1 MRTRHSLWIV
11 ATLAVGIS
19 GCQRAQTRTQSD
31 DSAGH
36 LVLPATYKGT
46 MPCAD
51 CPGIATTL
59 NLRADSIFVLRSVYM
74 NREGDPHV
82 DLGRWSVDSNHR
94 LILRSGT
101 ETPRMFS
108 IVDAGT
114 VRQLDLQGQ
123 PIASTLNY
131 DLVRAAQMDPIRD
144 SSRMRGL
151 FTYMADSARLV
162 ECLTGKSWR
171 VAQKVDYLA
180 LERAYT
186 GGNKAGRPAL
196 VTLEGHLA
204 MEPRMEGT
212 GEEEVIVVDRF
223 EKIQN
228 SESCDEVPS
237 TGSVAGPIAGPL
249 VGPIVGP
256 ILGPK
261 WTMIELNGKP
271 IPEGVEP
278 PTLTLSKD
286 GRATGTAGCN
296 NLMGTFSMSS
306 DGLRFGRTATTR
318 KMCPS
323 PAMEVEAAFLAMLEA
338 TTQNRV
344 NGKMLELLGTNGV
357 LAKFTSP

>member
-1 MRTRHSLWIV
+1 MRTRHLLWI
-11 ATLAVGIS
+11 LALVTFVVS
-19 GCQRAQTRTQSD
+19 GCQRAQTRGQSD

-74 NREGDPHV
+74 DRDGDPHV
-82 DLGRWSVDSNHR
+82 DLGRWSVDSDHR
-94 LILRSGT
+94 LTLRSGT
-101 ETPRMFS
+101 EVPRMFS

-114 VRQLDLQGQ
+114 LRQLDLQGQ

-144 SSRMRGL
+144 SFPMRGL

-186 GGNKAGRPAL
+186 GGNNAGRPAL
-196 VTLEGHLA
+196 VTLEGHFA

-223 EKIQN
+223 IKIQD
-228 SESCDEVPS
+228 SESCDETKS
-237 TGSVAGPIAGPL
+237 SGSIVGPIT
-249 VGPIVGP
+249 GPIVGP
-256 ILGPK
+256 K
-261 WTMIELNGKP
+261 WTMVELNGKP
-271 IPEGVEP
+271 VPEGVEP

-296 NLMGTFSMSS
+296 NLMGTFTMNS

-323 PAMEVEAAFLAMLEA
+323 PAMEVEAAFLALLEA
-338 TTQNRV
+338 KTQSRV
-344 NGKMLELLGTNGV
+344 NGKTLELLGTNGV
-357 LAKFTSP
+357 LAKFTTP